1 MRLTENDI
9 AGLCGSE
16 KAAKRS
22 ARTHHRQKPH
32 RSKILLLLRMIDAA
46 HGEIDA
52 SDEKHSLLN
61 YFCGDYEPTDTFN
74 EASRLGYIRVTHN
87 DIFETSTAF
96 LTESGRAALAQSVEK
111 K

>member
-1 MRLTENDI
+1 
-9 AGLCGSE
+9 
-16 KAAKRS
+16 
-22 ARTHHRQKPH
+22 
-32 RSKILLLLRMIDAA
+32 MIDAA

-96 LTESGRAALAQSVEK
+96 LTESGRAALAQSEEK